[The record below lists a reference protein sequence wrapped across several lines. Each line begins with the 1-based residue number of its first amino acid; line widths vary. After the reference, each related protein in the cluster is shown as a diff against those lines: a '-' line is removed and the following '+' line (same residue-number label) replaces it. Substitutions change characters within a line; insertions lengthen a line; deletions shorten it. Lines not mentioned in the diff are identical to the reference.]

1 MNKRIENPIETY
13 GINPSINDADGA
25 DNLPVSGSEGKE
37 PPSRYESN
45 SHNDGEDDLGSSD
58 TDGREARQI
67 RFLQSVKKQTNFV
80 FLFGAA
86 QRGKTVITS
95 SIVNFL
101 SSVEAKGKLSPFKLT
116 HDATIDEGRV
126 LLDRMRRLHREQR
139 FPERTVLVG
148 NNNEPIYV
156 NIKFTPNRELDSDS
170 LSMTFLEMPGDVLAK
185 VDSPT
190 GIGGLPASINAFMQ
204 VEDLQPAFVLITSP
218 ETAFDD
224 DQKMVSFIDYIT
236 DLDPR
241 FDASRFLLLITKW
254 DLYQGA
260 LPIDEFVAQTM
271 TGTYAK
277 LYSPKH
283 SIAAF
288 SIGSVTKVDGK
299 DFLKKYNSEYP
310 KRVVNWLY
318 QEFTGKPLYRRGTLQ
333 KIIDGFRRFG

>member
-1 MNKRIENPIETY
+1 MEKY
-13 GINPSINDADGA
+13 GVNPSINDAEDT
-25 DNLPVSGSEGKE
+25 DYPPVSGSGGRE
-37 PPSRYESN
+37 PPPRYDSN
-45 SHNDGEDDLGSSD
+45 PRDDGDDDFGSSD

-101 SSVEAKGKLSPFKLT
+101 SSVEAKGKLNPFKLT

-126 LLDRMRRLHREQR
+126 LLDRMKRLHREQR

-148 NNNEPIYV
+148 NDEPIYV

-204 VEDLQPAFVLITSP
+204 VEDLKPAFILITSP

-254 DLYQGA
+254 DLYQGE
-260 LPIDEFVAQTM
+260 LPIAEFVAQTM

-299 DFLKKYNSEYP
+299 DFLQKYNSDYP
-310 KRVVNWLY
+310 KKVVNWLY
-318 QEFTGKPLYRRGTLQ
+318 QEFTGKPLYRRGTFQ
-333 KIIDGFRRFG
+333 KIIDGLRRFG